1 MLDCHLDDSS
11 AGGDGDGEDDG
22 SEDED
27 EDDDAANCQL
37 ACQHTNT
44 QILLSKHQSVIDEA
58 QRIEQWIGGWIQGE

>member
-1 MLDCHLDDSS
+1 MSFASGND
-11 AGGDGDGEDDG
+11 DGEDDG
-22 SEDED
+22 SED